1 MKKILCAVIALALS
15 ATVLFSGC
23 FSGGGSL
30 EVNVNNTY
38 ESMTDEQWQEYKY
51 ILNNSTP
58 DSGKSL
64 QTAVNALHLQ

>member
-38 ESMTDEQWQEYKY
+38 ESMTDEQ
-51 ILNNSTP
+51 I
-58 DSGKSL
+58 GR
-64 QTAVNALHLQ
+64 AHV